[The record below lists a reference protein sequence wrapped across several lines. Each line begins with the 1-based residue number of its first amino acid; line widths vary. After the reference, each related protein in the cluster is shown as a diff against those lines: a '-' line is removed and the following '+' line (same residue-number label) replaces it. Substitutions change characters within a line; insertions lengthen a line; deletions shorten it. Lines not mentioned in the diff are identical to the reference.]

1 MGRATNTGRDM
12 KTSHAGLHITEA
24 EWEISLDYTRK
35 TLRNHG
41 VRDTEVNEVIA
52 LFNQYR
58 ADIVDWS
65 V

>member
-1 MGRATNTGRDM
+1 M

-35 TLRNHG
+35 ALRNHG